1 MWSSSLIFL
10 ELKFKK
16 RDEIVVSTF
25 DEATRFSIKNREN
38 VSNYKKSRVN
48 ILLVLG
54 YLIKVKN
61 LEKKKQS
68 FAFKTLL
75 ETF

>member
-48 ILLVLG
+48 IFLVLG